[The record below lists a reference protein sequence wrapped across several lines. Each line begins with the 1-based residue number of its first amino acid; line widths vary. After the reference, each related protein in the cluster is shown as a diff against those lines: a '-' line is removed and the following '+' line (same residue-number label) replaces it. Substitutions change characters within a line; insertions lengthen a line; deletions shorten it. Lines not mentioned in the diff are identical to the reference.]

1 MDKVEESGSGYEV
14 LTEESAARW
23 LWRLAVA
30 RELMGGSGPNEWS
43 VAEVGDGNLNLVF
56 IVQGPHGA
64 LVVKQALPY
73 VRCVGEGW
81 PLSARRAWFE
91 WEGLSEQHR
100 HAAGRVPTPIHYDPA
115 LFAFAMSYLSPHII
129 LRRGVVEG
137 REYPRAAEHLGEF
150 LARTL
155 YATSVHKPLPTTH
168 EASAERRRQIEFFDQ
183 NHVHTITE
191 ELFFVDPFTDCSRNR
206 WNSPHLDDV
215 VLELRG
221 DEELKERAEELKV
234 RFLTH
239 KEALLHGDLHT
250 GSVMVSPDDTRVI
263 DPEFAWFGPIGFD
276 VGLLVGNLLL
286 GFFSQAGHAD
296 KEGQSHAGGR
306 EAYKLWL
313 LDTIRELWRHFVR
326 RFTALWEADRE
337 DSDHERREAEAA
349 VEQVWVD
356 TLSYAGSAMIRRI
369 VGLAHALELDAIE
382 DAAVRAQCERRAL
395 ALGRELVMVSR
406 RPQSALVTVDALCL
420 RAQAI
425 DRQS

>member
-215 VLELRG
+215 VLELRE

-263 DPEFAWFGPIGFD
+263 DPEVSMWDCWWATCCWGSSARP
-276 VGLLVGNLLL
+276 
-286 GFFSQAGHAD
+286 ATPTRRA
-296 KEGQSHAGGR
+296 KAMRAGGR
-306 EAYKLWL
+306 PTSCGCWTPSASCGATLCAASPPYGK
-313 LDTIRELWRHFVR
+313 R
-326 RFTALWEADRE
+326 TAGTQITSE
-337 DSDHERREAEAA
+337 ERRKRRWSRCGSIR
-349 VEQVWVD
+349 WV
-356 TLSYAGSAMIRRI
+356 TLGA
-369 VGLAHALELDAIE
+369 
-382 DAAVRAQCERRAL
+382 
-395 ALGRELVMVSR
+395 
-406 RPQSALVTVDALCL
+406 P
-420 RAQAI
+420 
-425 DRQS
+425 